1 MANEGDELEVNYIS
15 VVQAIKLIPRTF
27 DGNPKLLR
35 EFIEGA
41 DAAVEVVDPNHQQL
55 LLKFIESKI
64 VGDAKDRL
72 LARTERNTWIQVKA
86 ILEENFSVRRT
97 LEYYAGVLFTAKQST
112 HETVAQWGSR
122 LDNIAIDL

>member
-41 DAAVEVVDPNHQQL
+41 DAAVEVVDPNQQQL

-72 LARTERNTWIQVKA
+72 LNYNRM
-86 ILEENFSVRRT
+86 
-97 LEYYAGVLFTAKQST
+97 
-112 HETVAQWGSR
+112 
-122 LDNIAIDL
+122 